1 MVSPKKNHLKSVCRN
16 GPRWDRPL
24 MGLAPMVG
32 SQRNCRFRSVLLGQG
47 FAESAQRW
55 LQLRKPRVERRPL
68 LWITRQGR
76 TGFGILLRGWCGWE
90 ILSVVGAGWQRA
102 EVVMERRRMRWA
114 TVWLVAGVVVTAGC
128 TTGGGTTTPTTTAV
142 TTSSLPTSSS
152 AAPTTT
158 AMTDDEAAIAALQA
172 FYREFDAS
180 LKTRQTDKFR
190 ATFIEGCRVCRE
202 DAATIDSARAS
213 GRTFESAATG
223 LDQIVI
229 TSAPDA
235 KRRLITALLR
245 SSQITIRDAT
255 GKIVDSSPAAV
266 QQRDYSVYRQE
277 GRWLVESIGG

>member
-1 MVSPKKNHLKSVCRN
+1 
-16 GPRWDRPL
+16 

-158 AMTDDEAAIAALQA
+158 AMTDDEAAIAAA
-172 FYREFDAS
+172 KRYFSEFTNA
-180 LKTRQTDKFR
+180 LATRDTVALR
-190 ATFIEGCRVCRE
+190 RTFLGCRVCIE
-202 DAATIDSARAS
+202 DADRIDQAKLS
-213 GRTFESAATG
+213 GWTFEKAIFDLQDVRVTSRADATHILVRG
-223 LDQIVI
+223 SL
-229 TSAPDA
+229 
-235 KRRLITALLR
+235 
-245 SSQITIRDAT
+245 SSPPLVVRDAQ
-255 GKIVDSSPAAV
+255 GKVVHSSAGAVGAKDMIIVKSSTA
-266 QQRDYSVYRQE
+266 
-277 GRWLVESIGG
+277 WLVQAIS